1 MHITGKIL
9 IFDRQCIIKKCVE
22 LLKEQF
28 LFILVYDFWKFS
40 SSFIKFTVNELKVT
54 GFLKP
59 PGFLKH
65 TCIFE
70 LQMAKFLKQAGFLK
84 HTGLMNYLLYFV
96 FFKIFIF

>member
-1 MHITGKIL
+1 MCG
-9 IFDRQCIIKKCVE
+9 II
-22 LLKEQF
+22 KEQF
-28 LFILVYDFWKFS
+28 LFILVYNFWKFP
-40 SSFIKFTVNELKVT
+40 SSFKEFTVNEMKVT